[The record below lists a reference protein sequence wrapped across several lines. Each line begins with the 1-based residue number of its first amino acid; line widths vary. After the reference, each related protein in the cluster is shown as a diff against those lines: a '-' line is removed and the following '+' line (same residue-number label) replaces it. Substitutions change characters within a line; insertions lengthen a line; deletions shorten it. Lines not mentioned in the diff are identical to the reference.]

1 MEYRNTESIIIENTR
16 FIYRTNLSGDP
27 QRDNFGSDAR
37 KCNIVIPDYD
47 LAMRMIDDDFNV
59 KETKPRAGEEED
71 FVPEFFVSVRAN
83 YDTGR
88 PPIFR
93 LVSGDS
99 KPVTL
104 DEESVALVDK
114 LADDKCIGNVNAT
127 LNPYINKTTGRKS
140 LYIKVMY
147 VEQDFSSDPF
157 ASRYYDNID

>member
-1 MEYRNTESIIIENTR
+1 
-16 FIYRTNLSGDP
+16 
-27 QRDNFGSDAR
+27 
-37 KCNIVIPDYD
+37 
-47 LAMRMIDDDFNV
+47 MIDDGFNV

-88 PPIFR
+88 PPIIR
-93 LVSGDS
+93 LVSGDN